1 MNDIIEGYYKKLK
14 RESDIVIFQAK
25 VARKAAYISILP
37 QIKANSLSEA
47 RFNSDIWPIDEEKK
61 EDAEYAKE
69 RILKVQ
75 EGVKKFNLKL
85 SEARRKKANKK

>member
-25 VARKAAYISILP
+25 TTRKAAYISLLP
-37 QIKANSLSEA
+37 HIKANSLSEA
-47 RFNSDIWPIDEEKK
+47 RFNSDLWPIDEEKK
-61 EDAEYAKE
+61 DAEYAKE